1 MESPQSRF
9 LLRNYAACHGAR
21 GATNPKLAEVDG
33 SHMIMLSHPET
44 VADVILTA
52 AAAVDRQPIAA
63 GR

>member
-1 MESPQSRF
+1 MTKTAAPTEAKKAGNAISP
-9 LLRNYAACHGAR
+9 
-21 GATNPKLAEVDG
+21 TITEVDG

-52 AAAVDRQPIAA
+52 AAAVDRQPIPA

>member
-1 MESPQSRF
+1 
-9 LLRNYAACHGAR
+9 
-21 GATNPKLAEVDG
+21 
-33 SHMIMLSHPET
+33 MLSHPET